1 MIKKYRIFKVLVLG
15 LSLFSLTIVAQ
26 DPRKDRPNVV
36 YIYAD
41 DLGYGDLSAYGA
53 TKISTPSV
61 DRLAKEGLRF
71 TNAHTTSGTCTP
83 SRYALMTGQYPWRK
97 KGTGILPGDAN
108 LIIPT
113 DHATLPSV
121 FQKAGYKTGA
131 VGKWHLGLGEEG
143 QKINWNVPITKGPDA
158 VGFDYSFI
166 FPATSDRVPTVFIE
180 NENVVGLQAS
190 DPIEVDYKQKIGAEP
205 TGSENP
211 ELLKL
216 KASPNHGHNNTIVNG
231 IGRIGYMSGGKQA
244 RWTDEE
250 VAHVFVDKAENF
262 IEQHQKEP
270 FFLYFSLNDIHV
282 PRMPSTEFKGKS
294 GLGLR
299 GDAILQLDWTVGRIL
314 KKLEVLGLD
323 KNTLVIFTSDNGPVL
338 DDGYEDGAVT
348 QLNGHNQLGVL
359 RGGKGSAF
367 EGGTRVPF
375 LVRWPGKVK
384 PNSVSNALVCQ
395 IDLIASF
402 AGFFGQKL
410 QAEDGV
416 DSQDLFNTFLGKSPA
431 GRQVL
436 IQQGGA
442 FSLVKDNWKYIE
454 PSQGQ
459 KVAKLTGVETG
470 NDTEVQLY
478 DLKNDIGEKN
488 NLAAS
493 HPQIVT
499 ELSALLAK
507 IRQDGRSRMVGK

>member
-1 MIKKYRIFKVLVLG
+1 M
-15 LSLFSLTIVAQ
+15 
-26 DPRKDRPNVV
+26 
-36 YIYAD
+36 
-41 DLGYGDLSAYGA
+41 
-53 TKISTPSV
+53 
-61 DRLAKEGLRF
+61 
-71 TNAHTTSGTCTP
+71 
-83 SRYALMTGQYPWRK
+83 
-97 KGTGILPGDAN
+97 
-108 LIIPT
+108 
-113 DHATLPSV
+113 
-121 FQKAGYKTGA
+121 
-131 VGKWHLGLGEEG
+131 
-143 QKINWNVPITKGPDA
+143 
-158 VGFDYSFI
+158 
-166 FPATSDRVPTVFIE
+166 
-180 NENVVGLQAS
+180 
-190 DPIEVDYKQKIGAEP
+190 
-205 TGSENP
+205 
-211 ELLKL
+211 
-216 KASPNHGHNNTIVNG
+216 
-231 IGRIGYMSGGKQA
+231 
-244 RWTDEE
+244 
-250 VAHVFVDKAENF
+250 
-262 IEQHQKEP
+262 
-270 FFLYFSLNDIHV
+270 
-282 PRMPSTEFKGKS
+282 
-294 GLGLR
+294 
-299 GDAILQLDWTVGRIL
+299 
-314 KKLEVLGLD
+314 D